1 MDKEI
6 SICMI
11 RLFQEKSKAMAQNY
25 PYKLQNK
32 IAFLKKKTQAYIL
45 KEYTMYLFE
54 KMDPESHTK
63 TYSHETTGF

>member
-11 RLFQEKSKAMAQNY
+11 RLLQEKFKAMAQNY

-32 IAFLKKKTQAYIL
+32 IAFLK
-45 KEYTMYLFE
+45 
-54 KMDPESHTK
+54 
-63 TYSHETTGF
+63 